1 MQRRSEKQ
9 DTTRGVRRRPSHAAA
24 AGHRRTRSDHAAE
37 IAEDYVELIDDLIR
51 ETGEA
56 RSVDLARHLGVTHVT
71 VSKTVDRLKKQRL
84 VTSAP
89 YRSIFLTDAGRRLAA
104 YTRQRH
110 KTVLDFLVALGVP
123 KRDAEADAEGIEHHI
138 SPKTL
143 AAMKRFLSRSGASGR
158 Q

>member
-1 MQRRSEKQ
+1 MHRRSEKQ
-9 DTTRGVRRRPSHAAA
+9 GTTRGGRRRPSRAAA

-56 RSVDLARHLGVTHVT
+56 RSVELARHLGVTHVT
-71 VSKTVDRLKKQRL
+71 GSKTIDRLKKQKL

-123 KRDAEADAEGIEHHI
+123 KRDAQADAEGIEHHI
-138 SPKTL
+138 SPRTL
-143 AAMKRFLSRSGASGR
+143 HAMKRHIGR
-158 Q
+158 RR

>member
-24 AGHRRTRSDHAAE
+24 AGHRRTRADHAAE

-56 RSVDLARHLGVTHVT
+56 RSVDLAGHLGVTHVT

-123 KRDAEADAEGIEHHI
+123 KRDAEADAEGVEHHI

-143 AAMKRFLSRSGASGR
+143 AAMKRFLGRGGTSGR